1 MTCGSK
7 GEYPGR
13 KISAQICCKD
23 NRVKGGVRGLRG
35 SEGPGCEIRGKQEE
49 ASDLIDADCLLFV
62 RDTIERQFVLK
73 WINYC
78 RLLT

>member
-1 MTCGSK
+1 MDPKENTQEERLLHK
-7 GEYPGR
+7 
-13 KISAQICCKD
+13 SAAKTTES
-23 NRVKGGVRGLRG
+23 RGLRG

-62 RDTIERQFVLK
+62 RDTIERHFVLK